1 MCPLIDPA
9 CAAAVS
15 ALEGDPFYR
24 CITAEFAGDDRQRRA
39 ALAACL
45 GYSIEQGTRIGRV
58 VHLEAADL
66 GVAVWVLPQADE
78 VQDRERL
85 EKRAYL
91 RNVLGERGCLSY
103 GSIVDY
109 MSARACR
116 VVASD
121 AWYLSIVAIAPGA
134 QGRGHGARLLAPT
147 LTEADAVAAVC
158 YLETFNPRS
167 LRFYERLGFVTRA
180 EFDEPTT
187 RARYQLMV
195 RAPGDGAT
203 IGRTARASG

>member
-1 MCPLIDPA
+1 VPLIDPA

-24 CITAEFAGDDRQRRA
+24 CITSEFVSDDRERRA
-39 ALAACL
+39 ALAAYL
-45 GYSIEQGTRIGRV
+45 EYSFEQGRRIGRV

-78 VQDRERL
+78 VKDHERSR
-85 EKRAYL
+85 KRTYL
-91 RNVLGERGCLSY
+91 RKVLGERGCLSY

-121 AWYLSIVAIAPGA
+121 AWYLSIVAIAPEA
-134 QGRGHGARLLAPT
+134 QGRGLGARLLAPT
-147 LTEADAVAAVC
+147 LAEADAAAAAC

-167 LRFYERLGFVTRA
+167 LRFYERLGFLTRA

-187 RARYQLMV
+187 RARYRIMV
-195 RAPGDGAT
+195 RAPAQCAT
-203 IGRTARASG
+203 IGRAAMASV